1 MLISLY
7 EADEYEKI
15 WNLSYDY
22 LYSING
28 EESVVQWRDYWEKV
42 DIMEL
47 RVTWLAEAVT
57 YFFYFAKCSTG
68 IYIRRIY

>member
-28 EESVVQWRDYWEKV
+28 EESVVQ
-42 DIMEL
+42 
-47 RVTWLAEAVT
+47 
-57 YFFYFAKCSTG
+57 
-68 IYIRRIY
+68 